1 MTQPAPSTDLPGQDI
16 QGELITFLEGRTR
29 TSWDAHTDLFTDG
42 GLSSMFAM
50 ELVVHLEQTYGVSIR
65 GGDLQLNN
73 FRTVSS
79 MADLVHRLRGAVK
92 DTDG

>member
-1 MTQPAPSTDLPGQDI
+1 MTQPASSTDLPDQDI

-29 TSWDAHTDLFTDG
+29 TSWDADTDLFADG

-50 ELVVHLEQTYGVSIR
+50 ELVVHLEQTYAVSIR
-65 GGDLQLNN
+65 GGDLQLKN

-79 MADLVHRLRGAVK
+79 MADLVQRLRGTAK
-92 DTDG
+92 DADV

>member
-1 MTQPAPSTDLPGQDI
+1 MTQPTSSTDLQDI
-16 QGELITFLEGRTR
+16 QGELVTFLEGRTR
-29 TSWDAHTDLFTDG
+29 TSWDVDTDLFADG

-50 ELVVHLEQTYGVSIR
+50 EIVVHLEQAYGVSIR

-73 FRTVSS
+73 FRTVRS
-79 MADLVHRLRGAVK
+79 MADLVNRLRGTAK